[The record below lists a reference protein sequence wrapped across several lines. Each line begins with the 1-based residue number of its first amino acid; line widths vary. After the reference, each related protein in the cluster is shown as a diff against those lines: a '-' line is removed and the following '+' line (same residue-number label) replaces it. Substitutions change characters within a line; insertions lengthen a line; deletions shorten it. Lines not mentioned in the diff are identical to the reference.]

1 MRCFTEGMNQRRMVT
16 RVAGIVGMAALVACS
31 NSSSKSAETT
41 SAKLQSERNDVL
53 ERLDEAT
60 QVVTRF
66 GDKVPTSEASHSRC
80 VVSIP
85 SMVKGGLIVGGEGGK
100 GFASCQ
106 TATGWS
112 APAPVSIGGGSIG
125 AQLGVQSTE
134 LLALVKTDKG
144 MRSLE
149 SGNFKVGVD
158 ASATAGP
165 VGTGKGGSVNSDL
178 VSYSSSKGLFAGA
191 EMNGSTIKADKDA
204 IKALYGSELEL
215 SAILGGQT
223 PAPEN
228 TPQVERFTSA
238 VSSHYG
244 KKPAAKK

>member
-1 MRCFTEGMNQRRMVT
+1 MNHQRRMVI
-16 RVAGIVGMAALVACS
+16 RLASIVGTAALVACS
-31 NSSSKSAETT
+31 SSSSKSAETT
-41 SAKLQSERNDVL
+41 AAKLQSERNDVL
-53 ERLDEAT
+53 ERMDDAT
-60 QVVTRF
+60 QVVTKF
-66 GDKVPTSEASHSRC
+66 GDKVPASESGHSRC
-80 VVSIP
+80 VISIP
-85 SMVKGGLIVGGEGGK
+85 SMVKGGVIVGGEGGK
-100 GFASCQ
+100 GFATCQ
-106 TATGWS
+106 TANGWS

-134 LLALVKTDKG
+134 LLALVKTEKG

-149 SGNFKVGVD
+149 SGDFKVGVD

-191 EMNGSTIKADKDA
+191 EMNGSTIKADKDG

-215 SAILGGQT
+215 SAILGGKT
-223 PAPEN
+223 AVPAN
-228 TPQVERFTSA
+228 TPQVERFMSA

-244 KKPAAKK
+244 KKTPAKK